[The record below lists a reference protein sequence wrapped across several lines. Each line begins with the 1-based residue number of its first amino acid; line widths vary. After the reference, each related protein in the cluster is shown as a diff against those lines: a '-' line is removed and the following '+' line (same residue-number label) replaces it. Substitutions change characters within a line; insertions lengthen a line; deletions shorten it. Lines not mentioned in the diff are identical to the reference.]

1 MDNSTI
7 FTKTAKGISEVA
19 GKTKFL
25 SRDFRKIL
33 KEVNGTTSLDGLKE
47 KLKSF
52 PEDKLIQVL
61 NELVSGDYIREF
73 ISPLGGNTVFDFSSA
88 AKLEDAL
95 TMSDFLRYEQE
106 MRSKNEIADKI
117 KADAEAQLQKKAE
130 EQARRESE
138 EKIKRAAD
146 AHAKR
151 IADEKARN
159 EEQARH
165 KAQEK
170 ARQEGVIQ
178 AKKIAEEQARQ
189 KAQELARHQAE
200 EKAQQEA
207 EARARKKME
216 DQARRDAEVEA
227 HRQAQIQAQKDAED
241 QERRKAEDQARK
253 VAEEKARQRAQEL
266 ARLEAEERAQREA
279 EARARKKLEDQAR
292 RDAEVEAH
300 RQAQIQA
307 QKDAEDQARRQAEE
321 QARKV
326 AEEKAR
332 QRAQELAR
340 LEAEERAQR
349 EAEDRAR
356 KEAEIQARKEAE
368 QMARLAAE
376 AQVKKQADEKA
387 QREAEI
393 KSKKEAEEL
402 VRRAAEMQAKQIE
415 AIYVVSEAAVQ
426 AQKDAEDNSEL
437 EMAEAA
443 RNEAAQKIA
452 DERKRAEQEEILH
465 KQGLE
470 QQKKAEKEAKKI
482 ADKAAKMEAQAEA
495 LRKSQEKK
503 QLQADKQKE
512 KAEKAAEKASNKRN
526 EKRYNS
532 RSFSFGKL
540 IAVGLFLLIVAG
552 FGLVH
557 VISFDDKIQLIQHQA
572 IEQFHQPVNI
582 ASVRFGLVPQPHWRL
597 EHVSIG
603 NEGQIKV
610 PEVKVPVDLASL
622 FNGRVTFK
630 SIGLAS
636 PAVNEEGLG
645 WLLFGKSQKGELKFG
660 SVTATNFKFISSN
673 INLPVI
679 DAVAEIGEDGGWKR
693 IVLDAADKTFHM
705 EMQPRDNGV
714 VQIELTADTYR
725 VPFGSALVLD
735 KFNAK
740 ATANRDVLTV
750 TEFGAS
756 LYDGIV
762 SGNAKLMWGSTWSLK
777 GDLNARM
784 IDAGK
789 LLPSLLQ
796 SSKIEG
802 SAKYAFQARTS
813 DKLLAAPH
821 FKGNFSVGNG
831 TLLGVDLM
839 SLLRSQNSG
848 GKSNFAGIT
857 GAFNY
862 ENGRIQ
868 LRNMR
873 LGAGM
878 VSANGNSDVDVDK
891 NLSGNFVVD
900 LKSPNTQMRSN
911 LALSGTLEK
920 PSFHR

>member
-7 FTKTAKGISEVA
+7 FTKTAKGIGEVA

-33 KEVNGTTSLDGLKE
+33 KEVNGTTSLGGLKE

-52 PEDKLIQVL
+52 QDDKLLQVL
-61 NELVSGDYIREF
+61 NELVSNDYIREF
-73 ISPLGGNTVFDFSSA
+73 ISPLGGNTVFDFSSD
-88 AKLEDAL
+88 AKLEDVL

-106 MRSKNEIADKI
+106 MRSKNEIDDKI

-130 EQARRESE
+130 EQALRESD
-138 EKIKRAAD
+138 EKSKRAAD

-159 EEQARH
+159 DEHARY

-178 AKKIAEEQARQ
+178 AKKIAEEQARH
-189 KAQELARHQAE
+189 KAQELARHKAE
-200 EKAQQEA
+200 EKAQQAALLQAKKDAEAKARREAEAFAKEKAEELARQEA

-227 HRQAQIQAQKDAED
+227 QRQARIQAQRD
-241 QERRKAEDQARK
+241 AEDQARRVAEAQARK
-253 VAEEKARQRAQEL
+253 DAEEKALQRAREL
-266 ARLEAEERAQREA
+266 ARLEAEERTQR
-279 EARARKKLEDQAR
+279 
-292 RDAEVEAH
+292 
-300 RQAQIQA
+300 
-307 QKDAEDQARRQAEE
+307 
-321 QARKV
+321 
-326 AEEKAR
+326 
-332 QRAQELAR
+332 
-340 LEAEERAQR
+340 EAEERA
-349 EAEDRAR
+349 R
-356 KEAEIQARKEAE
+356 KDAEIQARKDAE

-376 AQVKKQADEKA
+376 AHAKKQADEKA
-387 QREAEI
+387 QRDAEI
-393 KSKKEAEEL
+393 KAKKEAEEL
-402 VRRAAEMQAKQIE
+402 VHRAAEMQAKQIE
-415 AIYVVSEAAVQ
+415 AIYVVSNAAAQ
-426 AQKDAEDNSEL
+426 AQKEAEENSEL
-437 EMAEAA
+437 EMAESA
-443 RNEAAQKIA
+443 RKETAQKIA
-452 DERKRAEQEEILH
+452 DEKKRAEQEKVQR
-465 KQGLE
+465 KQALE
-470 QQKKAEKEAKKI
+470 EQKKAEKEAKKV

-495 LRKSQEKK
+495 LRKAQEKK
-503 QLQADKQKE
+503 QLLADKQKE
-512 KAEKAAEKASNKRN
+512 NAAQAAEKASSKTK
-526 EKRYNS
+526 EKRYNN
-532 RSFSFGKL
+532 RSFNFGKP

-557 VISFDDKIQLIQHQA
+557 VISFDDKIELIQHQA
-572 IEQFHQPVNI
+572 SEQFHQPVKI
-582 ASVRFGLVPQPHWRL
+582 ASVRLGLVPQPHWRL
-597 EHVSIG
+597 ERVSIG
-603 NEGQIKV
+603 KDGQIKV
-610 PEVKVPVDLASL
+610 PEVKLPVDLASL

-636 PAVNEEGLG
+636 PAVNEEGLS
-645 WLLFGKSQKGELKFG
+645 WLLFGKSQKDDLKFG
-660 SVTATNFKFISSN
+660 SVTATNIKFISTN
-673 INLPVI
+673 INLPMM
-679 DAVAEIGEDGGWKR
+679 DAVAEIGEAGAWKK
-693 IVLDAADKTFHM
+693 IVLDASDKSFHI
-705 EMQPRDNGV
+705 ELQPKDDAV
-714 VQIELTADTYR
+714 VQIELSADTFR
-725 VPFGSALVLD
+725 VPFGSTLVLD
-735 KFNAK
+735 KFIAK
-740 ATANRDVLTV
+740 GTANLDGLTV

-762 SGNAKLMWGSTWSLK
+762 AGNAKLLWGSTWSLK

-821 FKGNFSVGNG
+821 FKGNFTVSNG

-862 ENGRIQ
+862 ESGRIQ

-878 VSANGNSDVDVDK
+878 VSVNGSADLDLDK
-891 NLSGNFVVD
+891 DLNGNFVVD

-911 LALSGTLEK
+911 LVLSGTLEK